1 MAPEKPAVPQ
11 ATFELADEVYE
22 AYANNVYYESGA
34 WDLKLIFGQLD
45 QRDGKIKV
53 IQHSAIT
60 LPWPLVKIMT
70 YWLRGQV
77 EAHEAMN
84 GKIRI
89 PPAVI
94 PQALPPLTEEN
105 KKSDV
110 NAETIYKI
118 FNRLREEFVSSL
130 KDSQ

>member
-1 MAPEKPAVPQ
+1 MPPEKPAVPQ

-22 AYANNVYYESGA
+22 AYANNVYYESSA

-45 QRDGKIKV
+45 QRDGKIKI

-60 LPWPLVKIMT
+60 LPWSLVKIMT

-89 PPAVI
+89 PLAVI